1 VRGETHKKFK
11 LKTLKERDHLGK
23 LGAEFDNI
31 KTNFKLIACE
41 DVDWIQLASG

>member
-1 VRGETHKKFK
+1 
-11 LKTLKERDHLGK
+11 LKTLKERDHLRM

-31 KTNFKLIACE
+31 KTNFKLNGCK